1 MSHRDTPE
9 LRDGQKLTAK
19 DGTETPVT
27 TQEIAEY
34 FHNEYEALAPS
45 FGYETRPETRKFNPS
60 SNNGCL
66 MLSVADRVAE
76 KYIRPLERESSE
88 LKAQIE
94 GFRKDAERYRWLR
107 NSHNQGA
114 NSPQGEGVM
123 VVTDRP
129 SKEPRYIG
137 PLAWQLLDRAIDS
150 ALHHEQTAL

>member
-1 MSHRDTPE
+1 MTHREAPSCNGSQQE
-9 LRDGQKLTAK
+9 SQKLTAK

-27 TQEIAEY
+27 TQAIAEC

-94 GFRKDAERYRWLR
+94 GFRKRYSYLKKVYYWDADI
-107 NSHNQGA
+107 G
-114 NSPQGEGVM
+114 
-123 VVTDRP
+123 DRCAEIYTAH
-129 SKEPRYIG
+129 SMKMDY
-137 PLAWQLLDRAIDS
+137 DIDS
-150 ALHHEQTAL
+150 ALHHEEGI